1 MAAFGGKTVLR
12 PASRR
17 LQGSSAT
24 AVGIELVR
32 AYWKVEGYHSRPFG
46 CEVGSQFRHGHV
58 FRSPP
63 IIPDGR
69 VSPGPVGSL
78 GLSRVSL
85 PLRDEGQALV
95 RIPPKHARFA
105 HLFVSSLA
113 SAYSRLSVRAPRY
126 PMTPPSTQSPFA

>member
-32 AYWKVEGYHSRPFG
+32 AYWKVEGYQSRPFG

-58 FRSPP
+58 FRGSP

-69 VSPGPVGSL
+69 I
-78 GLSRVSL
+78 SRVGWKSWPFDGEPSHPPRGLRRWHAYAPSRTVCSPEVEIIVDTRQNASL
-85 PLRDEGQALV
+85 STMRRTNSGSSYRDV
-95 RIPPKHARFA
+95 W
-105 HLFVSSLA
+105 
-113 SAYSRLSVRAPRY
+113 
-126 PMTPPSTQSPFA
+126 